1 MPATLHILVL
11 IFKQIPPITIIIEE
25 TGELENRKD
34 VLQEN
39 PQKPHLLCFVKKE
52 RLSEGSNVQVSL
64 QSPPAL
70 LQHNPKQKGEY
81 ACRYILGLKGLP

>member
-11 IFKQIPPITIIIEE
+11 ILKQILPITTIEE

-39 PQKPHLLCFVKKE
+39 LQKPHLLCFVKKE
-52 RLSEGSNVQVSL
+52 RLSDGPNARVSL

-70 LQHNPKQKGEY
+70 LQHSPEQRGEY